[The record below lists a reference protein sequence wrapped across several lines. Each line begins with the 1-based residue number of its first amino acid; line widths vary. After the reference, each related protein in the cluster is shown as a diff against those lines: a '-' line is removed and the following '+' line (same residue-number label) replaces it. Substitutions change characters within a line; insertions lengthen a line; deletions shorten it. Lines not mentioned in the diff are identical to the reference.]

1 MLSSLGSG
9 KNKLFDV
16 KAPAEYV
23 YVKISHIKTADDML
37 GENELCLGWWLWSG
51 EKNFELDVS
60 KLS

>member
-1 MLSSLGSG
+1 M
-9 KNKLFDV
+9 